1 MQFITIIETA
11 LGCTISF
18 IGGCL
23 PVASA
28 ELTATRSGNPANF
41 NWLGIDAKERFASI
55 NAFCY
60 PLTYFIAE
68 ITGLF
73 SPVIILSAGDKIRDR
88 GFVLMKDME
97 KKILAVNAEMFCC
110 HA

>member
-1 MQFITIIETA
+1 MFKKLHILLIFSILVVTKP
-11 LGCTISF
+11 LRSNHRMRN
-18 IGGCL
+18 
-23 PVASA
+23 
-28 ELTATRSGNPANF
+28 LTA
-41 NWLGIDAKERFASI
+41 IFASI